1 MEEKKMSILG
11 LTLLIMGILFANL
24 IIVLF
29 LIAIYNLI
37 DAFIEDVTGTSL
49 SDKIKEKMEHK
60 NE

>member
-1 MEEKKMSILG
+1 MGILG

-24 IIVLF
+24 IILLF
-29 LIAIYNLI
+29 LVAIYNQI
-37 DAFIEDVTGTSL
+37 NAFIEDVTGTSL

>member
-1 MEEKKMSILG
+1 MSIFG